1 MLSTFANK
9 LNWLAFWLN
18 RFQVKKKVDQ
28 YTCSLSLYTTRETRW
43 STAAQ
48 CAPKRFGRRHKSPDA
63 SKRCEWAISLIAQ
76 IVCRYYFTTLSVS
89 FIHYSLILNHMP
101 LLYFPAQCLGSMD
114 GAPATAAKKPAA
126 RKSPTAAKGRR
137 EEPSNRNTEGVR
149 GGGGVAASAKK
160 KKASTPVTSPAP
172 PGPLSGTLVYLD
184 VRSETGGA

>member
-1 MLSTFANK
+1 
-9 LNWLAFWLN
+9 
-18 RFQVKKKVDQ
+18 
-28 YTCSLSLYTTRETRW
+28 
-43 STAAQ
+43 
-48 CAPKRFGRRHKSPDA
+48 
-63 SKRCEWAISLIAQ
+63 
-76 IVCRYYFTTLSVS
+76 
-89 FIHYSLILNHMP
+89 MP

-172 PGPLSGTLVYLD
+172 SGPLSGTLVYLD